1 MQKLAVKNI
10 YIYLDR
16 PEKGKDESLQRPDI
30 TMTNR
35 NTQPNEPENNNDWV
49 CRCGRM
55 FKTRKWVLIHQ
66 SNTKCLEKQQ
76 HCTARISEAGNAE
89 EIQDPE
95 KNHITTDK
103 RATNDKNEERRN
115 RIK

>member
-1 MQKLAVKNI
+1 
-10 YIYLDR
+10 
-16 PEKGKDESLQRPDI
+16 
-30 TMTNR
+30 
-35 NTQPNEPENNNDWV
+35 
-49 CRCGRM
+49 M

-89 EIQDPE
+89 DPE

-103 RATNDKNEERRN
+103 RATNGKNEERRN